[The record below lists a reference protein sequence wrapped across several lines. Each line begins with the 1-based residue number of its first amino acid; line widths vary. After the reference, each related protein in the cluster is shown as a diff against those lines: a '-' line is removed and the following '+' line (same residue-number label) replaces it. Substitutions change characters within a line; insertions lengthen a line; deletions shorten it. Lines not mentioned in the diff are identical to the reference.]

1 MRACAPP
8 VQHLSCGGYIRNL
21 HVFQGRQRHHG
32 HFGAPEKEKEGGRG
46 EQLPESQS
54 WPPLSGIPYAD
65 DAGVVLQSPGQ
76 LRKVIGVIVVLCLAF
91 VLTISEAETEIM
103 CLRMK
108 GLPESTVTF
117 SLEAAEQVYNQTN
130 EFVYLGGNVNCNADL
145 FVEVNPCIHEYM
157 VQLPKVH
164 PRTVRPT
171 ERSCRAQHPDAQS
184 RGTRDNAVRLRHV
197 EPARVHQAYHS
208 FLTRC
213 IGLRKNN
220 RDDHPIFYLDTLTK
234 TGSES
239 IETTLLPRRQILFT
253 GFVARMED
261 TKLLKCV
268 MFGELVGGVGC
279 VGGQEEV
286 WTRCFLDDLRAFG
299 INADQ

>member
-1 MRACAPP
+1 M
-8 VQHLSCGGYIRNL
+8 
-21 HVFQGRQRHHG
+21 
-32 HFGAPEKEKEGGRG
+32 
-46 EQLPESQS
+46 
-54 WPPLSGIPYAD
+54 
-65 DAGVVLQSPGQ
+65 
-76 LRKVIGVIVVLCLAF
+76 GVIVALCTAF
-91 VLTISEAETEIM
+91 VITISEAKTEIM

-117 SLEAAEQVYNQTN
+117 SVEAAEQVYNQTN
-130 EFVYLGGNVNCNADL
+130 EFVYLRENVNYNAEL
-145 FVEVNPCIHEYM
+145 SIEVNPCIHECM

-164 PRTVRPT
+164 SRTVRPI

-213 IGLRKNN
+213 IDLRKNN
-220 RDDHPIFYLDTLTK
+220 RADHPIFYLDTLMK

-239 IETTLLPRRQILFT
+239 IETTLLPRRQILFAED
-253 GFVARMED
+253 VARVED

-279 VGGQEEV
+279 MGGQEEE